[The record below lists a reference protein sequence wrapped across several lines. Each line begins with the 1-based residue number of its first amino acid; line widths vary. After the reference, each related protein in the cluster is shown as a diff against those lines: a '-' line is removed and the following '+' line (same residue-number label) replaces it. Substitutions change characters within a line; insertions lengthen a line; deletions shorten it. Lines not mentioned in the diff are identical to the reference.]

1 MKSTFFLALA
11 ALVISVSA
19 RCDGAPDP
27 TWRHS
32 GSCPG
37 LGSGSENVIRDARKK
52 ALAVAVAEALR
63 TEIAGVATMIVTA
76 SLEKWN
82 TNLRP
87 MRPMIWPTEP
97 VISCGHACQWA
108 GMKRKG

>member
-11 ALVISVSA
+11 ALVISVPV
-19 RCDGAPDP
+19 RK
-27 TWRHS
+27 
-32 GSCPG
+32 
-37 LGSGSENVIRDARKK
+37 NVIRDARKK

-76 SLEKWN
+76 SLEKRN